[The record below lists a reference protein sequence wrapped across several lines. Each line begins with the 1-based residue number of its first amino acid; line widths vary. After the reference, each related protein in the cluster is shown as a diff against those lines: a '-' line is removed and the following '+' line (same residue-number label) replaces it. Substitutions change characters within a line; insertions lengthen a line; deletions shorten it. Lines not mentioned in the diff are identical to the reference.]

1 MFIFLGVSIATLIC
15 KNRIAEICQIQ
26 ELVCW
31 FVLVVAIC
39 VPFSDDTMTSQKGHV
54 LLLVLVSAMFCGAV
68 HEFLWQKCPI
78 Y

>member
-1 MFIFLGVSIATLIC
+1 
-15 KNRIAEICQIQ
+15 
-26 ELVCW
+26 
-31 FVLVVAIC
+31 
-39 VPFSDDTMTSQKGHV
+39 MTSQKGHV